1 MVAEQFI
8 AGRGLG
14 GHNRDRGV
22 GIFRA
27 PIPAGVLRCGG
38 AGSGRSTTEGGGHP
52 GLDTQWTA
60 AAGNPGCLESIA
72 TRPRKDAELPT
83 AFASVWERHECVLE
97 SFPECRAGG
106 AATLAALARAHSKA
120 RRG

>member
-60 AAGNPGCLESIA
+60 AAGNPGILESIA
-72 TRPRKDAELPT
+72 TRPRKDSELPT
-83 AFASVWERHECVLE
+83 AFAGVGVTPECVLE
-97 SFPECRAGG
+97 DYREVRAGN
-106 AATLAALARAHSKA
+106 R
-120 RRG
+120 